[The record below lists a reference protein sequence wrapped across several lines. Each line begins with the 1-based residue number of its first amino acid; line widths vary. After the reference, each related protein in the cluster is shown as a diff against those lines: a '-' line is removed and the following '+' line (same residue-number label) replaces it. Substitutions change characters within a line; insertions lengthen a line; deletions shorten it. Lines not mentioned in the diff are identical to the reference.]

1 MKFPRPEI
9 LSYEQAIRFHG
20 HNGPFLALGYTL
32 GIYLNQNL
40 KPKGIMD
47 FKITV
52 IIKFEKPFTCLIDG
66 LQCSTFATFG
76 KANMMVKK
84 SKSNDILVFVQKGA
98 KNFTIQITKKAMDIC
113 FNAKDL
119 GKAAK
124 EIFKTPPKKLWK
136 II

>member
-1 MKFPRPEI
+1 MKFSRPKI
-9 LSYEQAIRFHG
+9 LSYEEAIRFHG
-20 HNGPFLALGYTL
+20 HNGPFLALGYKL
-32 GIYLNQNL
+32 GKYLNQNL

-84 SKSNDILVFVQKGA
+84 SKSNDILVFVQKDA
-98 KNFTIQITKKAMDIC
+98 KNFTIQITKKAMDMC

-119 GKAAK
+119 GKTAK